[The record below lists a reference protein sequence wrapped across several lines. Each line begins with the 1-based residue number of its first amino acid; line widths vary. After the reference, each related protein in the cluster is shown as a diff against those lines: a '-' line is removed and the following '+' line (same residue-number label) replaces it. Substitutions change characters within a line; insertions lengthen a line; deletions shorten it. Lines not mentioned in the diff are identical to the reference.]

1 MVDNKM
7 PYDKDLQ
14 RGIVKIMILSYIKN
28 HRTYPY
34 QLLGI
39 LKSLKPFH
47 DKNMHSTITKNDI
60 YNMTSAL
67 EKGGYIRS
75 STQMSGRKAKK
86 VFTITKRGEGVVKDK
101 NRIFF
106 AMISQLKRLVKEEFN
121 DQ

>member
-1 MVDNKM
+1 MAASNM
-7 PYDKDLQ
+7 PYDKDMHK
-14 RGIVKIMILSYIKN
+14 GIVKIMILSYIKK

-39 LKSLKPFH
+39 IKSLKPLH
-47 DKNMHSTITKNDI
+47 DHGAHVTITKNDI

-75 STQMSGRKAKK
+75 STVMSGRKAKK
-86 VFTITKRGEGVVKDK
+86 VFTITKRGDAVVKNK

-106 AMISQLKRLVKEEFN
+106 AMIAQLKRLVKEEFN
-121 DQ
+121 DK

>member
-1 MVDNKM
+1 MATSKM
-7 PYDKDLQ
+7 PYDKDM
-14 RGIVKIMILSYIKN
+14 RKGILKIMILSYIKK

-39 LKSLKPFH
+39 IKSLKPLH
-47 DKNMHSTITKNDI
+47 DPGTRSSVTKNDI

-75 STQMSGRKAKK
+75 STVMSGRKAKK
-86 VFTITKRGEGVVKDK
+86 VFTITRRGDAVVKNK

-106 AMISQLKRLVKEEFN
+106 AMIAQLKRLVKEEFN
-121 DQ
+121 DK

>member
-1 MVDNKM
+1 MATSKM
-7 PYDKDLQ
+7 PYDKDMHK
-14 RGIVKIMILSYIKN
+14 GIIKIMILSYIKK

-39 LKSLKPFH
+39 IKSLKPLH
-47 DKNMHSTITKNDI
+47 DQGTHSTITKNDI

-75 STQMSGRKAKK
+75 STVMSGRKAKK
-86 VFTITKRGEGVVKDK
+86 VFTITRRGDAVVKNK

-121 DQ
+121 DK

>member
-14 RGIVKIMILSYIKN
+14 RGIVKIMILSYIKK

-39 LKSLKPFH
+39 IKSLKPFH
-47 DKNMHSTITKNDI
+47 DKKMHSTITKNDI

-67 EKGGYIRS
+67 EKAGYIRS
-75 STQMSGRKAKK
+75 SRN
-86 VFTITKRGEGVVKDK
+86 RDDK
-101 NRIFF
+101 QGQGGFRTW
-106 AMISQLKRLVKEEFN
+106 KPDE
-121 DQ
+121 